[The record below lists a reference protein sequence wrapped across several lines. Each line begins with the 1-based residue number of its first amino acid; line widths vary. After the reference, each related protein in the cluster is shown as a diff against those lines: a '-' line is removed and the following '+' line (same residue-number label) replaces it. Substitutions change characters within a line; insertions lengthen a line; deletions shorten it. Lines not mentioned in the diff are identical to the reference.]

1 MNIGIMGF
9 GNVGRGAYNV
19 ISDKKTGL
27 CVKRILDIGALPGYE
42 SLLTTKPADIF
53 EDGEIDAVVESIG
66 GIEPARSYVLAALRA
81 KKHVVTANK
90 QLISACGE
98 ELEAAA
104 QENKV
109 ELRYSA
115 SVGGGIPWLFSLS
128 RAARTDEIIEVGG
141 IVNGTTNFILD
152 AMTKQGADFDD
163 TLKEA
168 QRLGFAESDPSADI
182 DALDSHRKCV
192 ISARCAF
199 NAAVTEQDIPFF
211 GIRDIKGFDIE
222 RFKSL
227 KRVCKL
233 FIFAKKQGGAVSAFA
248 EPTLFADTAVEGA
261 IPSNYNFIYLVGA
274 RSGKLGFF
282 GQGAGSDP
290 TGATVVA
297 DLADIAFRHDGAN
310 TRHPEAFQI
319 ANDTACHS
327 YYVRTSNASAADE
340 FYAESDDKSEIDGN
354 YVCITKPLPVSY
366 MHQKAKKMKELDP
379 HLFFAGLYEDKV

>member
-199 NAAVTEQDIPFF
+199 NAAVTEQ
-211 GIRDIKGFDIE
+211 
-222 RFKSL
+222 
-227 KRVCKL
+227 
-233 FIFAKKQGGAVSAFA
+233 
-248 EPTLFADTAVEGA
+248 
-261 IPSNYNFIYLVGA
+261 
-274 RSGKLGFF
+274 
-282 GQGAGSDP
+282 
-290 TGATVVA
+290 
-297 DLADIAFRHDGAN
+297 
-310 TRHPEAFQI
+310 
-319 ANDTACHS
+319 
-327 YYVRTSNASAADE
+327 
-340 FYAESDDKSEIDGN
+340 
-354 YVCITKPLPVSY
+354 
-366 MHQKAKKMKELDP
+366 
-379 HLFFAGLYEDKV
+379 